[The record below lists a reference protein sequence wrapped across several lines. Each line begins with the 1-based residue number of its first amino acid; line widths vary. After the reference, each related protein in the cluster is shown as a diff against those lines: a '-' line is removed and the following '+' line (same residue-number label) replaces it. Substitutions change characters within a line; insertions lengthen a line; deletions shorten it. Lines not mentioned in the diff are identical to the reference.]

1 MRCPHLAPTAA
12 LAVLAWMAG
21 HGTITI
27 AGQTPTAA
35 PGQPAR
41 AWTPPRT
48 PDGQYDLQG
57 IWDFSTIT
65 PLERPGAL
73 GDKQVFTDEEAAVF
87 ERDENRRQNR
97 DLIDPKTGGGQYP
110 PGGVI
115 PYNEVWYERGDKI
128 IGSRRTSL
136 IVDPRDGRLPPLTAE
151 GETRAAALAAAAADV
166 QQGRVHADSWMDLT
180 LADRCILGF
189 NAGPPMTPGAYNNHV
204 QIVQAPGTVALTTEM
219 VHNARVIRLDAG
231 DHLRPRLRQYAGDSR
246 GHWAGR
252 TLVVDTTNFLRETS
266 LRGSGPGTHVI
277 ERFTRAGA
285 DTLIYEFTVD
295 DRTMWTRPWTALVPM
310 KKVPGPIYEY
320 ACHEGNYAIGN
331 ILRGVRALEAQK

>member
-1 MRCPHLAPTAA
+1 
-12 LAVLAWMAG
+12 MAG
-21 HGTITI
+21 HDTIPI
-27 AGQTPTAA
+27 AGQTPSAG
-35 PGQPAR
+35 PGQTAR
-41 AWTPPRT
+41 AWAPPRT

-65 PLERPGAL
+65 PLERPGTL
-73 GDKQVFTDEEAAVF
+73 GDKQVFSDEEAAVF
-87 ERDENRRQNR
+87 EREENRRQNR

-128 IGSRRTSL
+128 IGSKRTSL
-136 IVDPRDGRLPPLTAE
+136 IVDPRDGRLPPLTPE
-151 GETRAAALAAAAADV
+151 GEKRSAALAASAAEV

-219 VHNARVIRLDAG
+219 VHNTRVIRLDAG
-231 DHLRPRLRQYAGDSR
+231 ERLRSRLRQYAGDS
-246 GHWAGR
+246 HAQWAGR

-266 LRGSGPGTHVI
+266 LRGSSPATHVI
-277 ERFTRAGA
+277 ERFTRADP
-285 DTLIYEFTVD
+285 DTLLYEFTVED
-295 DRTMWTRPWTALVPM
+295 ATMWTRPWTALVPM

-331 ILRGVRALEAQK
+331 ILRGARALERQQ